1 MPAPRPKKKF
11 QRYDM
16 NQNLIIAPDLRDWL
30 PDDHLCYFVSEV
42 VDDLDLASIYARYDE
57 LRGFPPYDPRMM
69 VTVIVYSY
77 CIGVTS
83 SRQIFQAL

>member
-16 NQNLIIAPDLRDWL
+16 NQTLIVAPDLRDWL

-42 VDDLDLASIYARYDE
+42 VNDLDLASIYVRYD
-57 LRGFPPYDPRMM
+57 
-69 VTVIVYSY
+69 
-77 CIGVTS
+77 
-83 SRQIFQAL
+83 